1 MFLPP
6 TFFSGQCPWKKL
18 LSFFEVFPIKFLF
31 PSGSSHYYWLTTTFL
46 FCFAS
51 KEKNQSNQRNQVCEL
66 QKCVDELKK
75 TIIVQDSKLSEKES
89 RLLKM
94 EQEIEVLGQRVS
106 SMLEQTTGKRKF
118 WKDYETNEA
127 KLNEDK
133 MEKYEK
139 KFKCSKWTKRIF
151 KTEKG
156 LFRHQVDK
164 HP

>member
-6 TFFSGQCPWKKL
+6 PIFFQDNVPKKSFSL
-18 LSFFEVFPIKFLF
+18 LKSSLVSFLF
-31 PSGSSHYYWLTTTFL
+31 PSGSSHYYWITTKLL

-51 KEKNQSNQRNQVCEL
+51 KEKKQSNQRNQICEL
-66 QKCVDELKK
+66 QKSVDELKK
-75 TIIVQDSKLSEKES
+75 TIIVQESKLSEKES

-106 SMLEQTTGKRKF
+106 SMLEQTTGKRKD

-133 MEKYEK
+133 MEIYEK
-139 KFKCSKWTKRIF
+139 KFKCQ
-151 KTEKG
+151 G

-164 HP
+164 HL